1 MSASAPSVFDFTP
14 QFPRL
19 EVVDADDQRNIFLN
33 GHLPGRY
40 PCDDQGTERVLVT
53 QLAEVLSLPDRQI
66 AAPFHLHPVTVSRL
80 LGLVREGGAAAL
92 LPLKPGPKGPSK
104 MTPKLEARCR
114 SLRAGG
120 ASLRS
125 IAQQVSTAAK
135 RISYVTVANLFR
147 VAAAPPSPQ
156 APLLEAAAPPEIA
169 PAPAANFGE
178 SRDTRYAGA
187 GRLF

>member
-1 MSASAPSVFDFTP
+1 MAASAPSLFDFSP
-14 QFPRL
+14 LFPRL
-19 EVVDADDQRNIFLN
+19 EVVDADDRRNIFLN
-33 GHLPGRY
+33 GHLAGRY

-66 AAPFHLHPVTVSRL
+66 AAAFNLHPVTVSRL

-120 ASLRS
+120 ASV
-125 IAQQVSTAAK
+125 AG
-135 RISYVTVANLFR
+135 RISLLYKSPLQKYRLELRRCR
-147 VAAAPPSPQ
+147 VQ
-156 APLLEAAAPPEIA
+156 
-169 PAPAANFGE
+169 
-178 SRDTRYAGA
+178 
-187 GRLF
+187 